1 MREALRL
8 TIDTSVFIS
17 RLREDDPSHSD
28 SRAFLDA
35 LPGKAV
41 IIILPTLVGPEM
53 AGATRRFT
61 GQPLLAREAL
71 ELLDALPNLNLV
83 AVDQQLAAGA
93 ANLAAETGM
102 RGGDAVV
109 AATAQLFD
117 SVIVSLDKD
126 HASRCPKDLRA
137 FTPGEALAELL
148 SAESPGV

>member
-17 RLREDDPSHSD
+17 RLPEDDPSHSD

-41 IIILPTLVGPEM
+41 IIVLPTLVGLEM

-83 AVDQQLAAGA
+83 PVDQQLAAGA
-93 ANLAAETGM
+93 ANLAAEAGM
-102 RGGDAVV
+102 RLQLIPYDRQNGSVRSPDV
-109 AATAQLFD
+109 AGRDPTLRDVPLRLSRVAT
-117 SVIVSLDKD
+117 
-126 HASRCPKDLRA
+126 
-137 FTPGEALAELL
+137 G
-148 SAESPGV
+148 